1 MSKAPGAV
9 LTLDM
14 GPWTF
19 DFSMTTANR
28 PFRKIL
34 IANRGEI
41 ACRIIWTCKEMG
53 IRTVAV
59 HSDVDR
65 DSLHVRFADES
76 ACIGPAPS
84 AQSYLNIPAII
95 SAAEIFNVDA
105 IHPGYGFLAESAYFA
120 EICEACNIKF
130 IGPRPGV
137 IQLMGDKVEA
147 RRAMKAAGVPIIPG
161 SPEALDSAEEAIR
174 LAREIGFPVIVKASA
189 GGGGRGMRIVNSE
202 DDLGHAL
209 EAASTEAAASFK
221 NGDVYLER
229 FVERPRHIE
238 IQVLADE
245 YGECVHLGE
254 RECSIQRR
262 HQKLLEEAPSP
273 VMTPE
278 LRQQMGEVAVNAC
291 KAIGY
296 SSAGTF
302 EFLLDEDK
310 RFYFMEMNT
319 RIQVEHP
326 VTEMVTLTDIV
337 RNQIRIAEGDPL
349 GFGQDDVIMVGHA
362 IECRI
367 NAESPDTFTPS
378 PGTITT
384 FNLPGGPG
392 VRLDTYVYPGYRVP
406 PFYDSMIAKVI
417 VHARTRELA
426 IARMRRALD
435 AMVIEG
441 IKTTIPLHLKIMDD
455 PDFQA
460 GNISTRFMED
470 FLARNGVKETFVS
483 TAAAALTGGSA

>member
-1 MSKAPGAV
+1 
-9 LTLDM
+9 
-14 GPWTF
+14 
-19 DFSMTTANR
+19 MTTATR
-28 PFRKIL
+28 QFRKIL

-76 ACIGPAPS
+76 VCIGPAPS

-130 IGPRPGV
+130 IGPRPAV

-147 RRAMKAAGVPIIPG
+147 RRAMKAAGVPITPG
-161 SPEALDSAEEAIR
+161 SEGALTSEEDAIKV
-174 LAREIGFPVIVKASA
+174 AREIGFPVIVKASA
-189 GGGGRGMRIVNSE
+189 GGGGRGMRIVRSE
-202 DDLGHAL
+202 AELGHAL
-209 EAASTEAAASFK
+209 ETASNEAAAAFK
-221 NGDVYLER
+221 NGDVYIER

-245 YGECVHLGE
+245 FGECVYLGE

-302 EFLLDEDK
+302 EFLLDENK

-337 RNQIRIAEGDPL
+337 RNQIRIAEGEPL
-349 GFGQDDVIMVGHA
+349 GYSQDDVIIVGHA

-367 NAESPDTFTPS
+367 NAESPETFTPS
-378 PGTITT
+378 PGLITT

-460 GNISTRFMED
+460 GNISTRFMEE
-470 FLARNGVKETFVS
+470 FLARNGVKEKPTT

>member
-1 MSKAPGAV
+1 M
-9 LTLDM
+9 TN
-14 GPWTF
+14 GP
-19 DFSMTTANR
+19 R
-28 PFRKIL
+28 RFRKIL

-53 IRTVAV
+53 IGTVAV
-59 HSDVDR
+59 HSDIDR

-76 ACIGPAPS
+76 VCIGPAPS

-130 IGPRPGV
+130 IGPRSSV
-137 IQLMGDKVEA
+137 IQLMGEKVEA
-147 RRAMKAAGVPIIPG
+147 RRAMQKAGVPILPG
-161 SPEALDSAEEAIR
+161 SPEAITSEDEAIR

-189 GGGGRGMRIVNSE
+189 GGGGRGMRVVKSE
-202 DDLGHAL
+202 GELGHAL
-209 EAASTEAAASFK
+209 ETASMEAAAAFK
-221 NGDVYLER
+221 SGDVYIER

-245 YGECVHLGE
+245 HGECVYLGE

-262 HQKLLEEAPSP
+262 HQKLLEEAPAP
-273 VMTPE
+273 MMTPA
-278 LRQQMGEVAVNAC
+278 LRQEMGEAAVAAC
-291 KAIGY
+291 KSIGY

-302 EFLLDEDK
+302 EFLLDQDK

-326 VTEMVTLTDIV
+326 VTEMIILIDIV

-349 GFGQDDVIMVGHA
+349 GYTQDDVIMVGHA

-367 NAESPDTFTPS
+367 NAENPETFVPS
-378 PGTITT
+378 PGKITT

-392 VRLDTYVYPGYRVP
+392 VRVDTYVYPEYRVP
-406 PFYDSMIAKVI
+406 PFYDSLIAKVV

-426 IARMRRALD
+426 IARMRRALE

-441 IKTTIPLHLKIMDD
+441 IKTTIPLHLRIMDD
-455 PDFQA
+455 PAFQA
-460 GNISTRFMED
+460 GDISTRFLED
-470 FLARNGVKETFVS
+470 FLANGS
-483 TAAAALTGGSA
+483 RGPATASAALTGTSA

>member
-1 MSKAPGAV
+1 MKDP
-9 LTLDM
+9 
-14 GPWTF
+14 
-19 DFSMTTANR
+19 R
-28 PFRKIL
+28 RFRKIL

-84 AQSYLNIPAII
+84 SQSYLNIPAII

-130 IGPRPGV
+130 IGPRSEV
-137 IQLMGDKVEA
+137 IQLMGEKVAA
-147 RRAMKAAGVPIIPG
+147 RRAMQEAGVPILPG
-161 SPEALDSAEEAIR
+161 SPTAVESEEEALK

-189 GGGGRGMRIVNSE
+189 GGGGRGMRVVRSE
-202 DDLGHAL
+202 GELGMAL
-209 EAASTEAAASFK
+209 ETASTEAAAAFK
-221 NGDVYLER
+221 NGDIYLER
-229 FVERPRHIE
+229 FVEQPRHIE

-245 YGECVHLGE
+245 HGDCVYLGE

-273 VMTPE
+273 VVTPE
-278 LRQQMGEVAVNAC
+278 LRRQMGDAAVAAC
-291 KAIGY
+291 KSIGY

-302 EFLLDEDK
+302 EFLLDEDG

-337 RNQIRIAEGDPL
+337 RNQIRIAEGEPL
-349 GFGQDDVIMVGHA
+349 GFTQADVSIFGHA

-378 PGTITT
+378 PGLITA

-392 VRLDTYVYPGYRVP
+392 VRVDTYVYPGYRVP

-426 IARMRRALD
+426 IARMRRALE

-441 IKTTIPLHLKIMDD
+441 IKTTIPLHLRIMDD
-455 PDFQA
+455 PDFQS
-460 GNISTRFMED
+460 GKFSTRFLET
-470 FLARNGVKETFVS
+470 FLAPTPGK
-483 TAAAALTGGSA
+483 TAPAPTPAAALTGVAS

>member
-1 MSKAPGAV
+1 
-9 LTLDM
+9 
-14 GPWTF
+14 
-19 DFSMTTANR
+19 MTSTR

-161 SPEALDSAEEAIR
+161 SPEALDSEEEAIR
-174 LAREIGFPVIVKASA
+174 VAREIGFPVIVKASA
-189 GGGGRGMRIVNSE
+189 GGGGRGMRIVRTE
-202 DDLGHAL
+202 EELGHAL
-209 EAASTEAAASFK
+209 ETASTEAAAAFK
-221 NGDVYLER
+221 NGDVYIER

-238 IQVLADE
+238 IQVLGDE
-245 YGECVHLGE
+245 HGDCVHLGE

-262 HQKLLEEAPSP
+262 HQKLLEESPSP

-278 LRQQMGEVAVNAC
+278 LRQEMGEVAVAAC

-378 PGTITT
+378 PGLITT

-470 FLARNGVKETFVS
+470 FLSRNGFREKAVG
-483 TAAAALTGGSA
+483 TASVALTGASG

>member
-1 MSKAPGAV
+1 MN
-9 LTLDM
+9 
-14 GPWTF
+14 GP
-19 DFSMTTANR
+19 R
-28 PFRKIL
+28 RFRKIL

-53 IRTVAV
+53 IGTVAV

-130 IGPRPGV
+130 IGPRPDV
-137 IQLMGDKVEA
+137 IQLMGEKVAA
-147 RRAMKAAGVPIIPG
+147 RRAMQEAGVPILPG
-161 SPEALDSAEEAIR
+161 SPKALESEEEAIE

-189 GGGGRGMRIVNSE
+189 GGGGRGMRIVRSE
-202 DDLGHAL
+202 AELGPAL
-209 EAASTEAAASFK
+209 QTASTEAAAAFK
-221 NGDVYLER
+221 NGDVYIER

-238 IQVLADE
+238 IQVMADE
-245 YGECVHLGE
+245 HGDCVHLGE

-262 HQKLLEEAPSP
+262 HQKLLEESPSP
-273 VMTPE
+273 VMTPA
-278 LRQQMGEVAVNAC
+278 LRQQMGEAAVSAC

-302 EFLLDEDK
+302 EFLLDEDG

-337 RNQIRIAEGDPL
+337 RNQIRVAEGDPL
-349 GFGQDDVIMVGHA
+349 GFTQEEVIMVGHA

-367 NAESPDTFTPS
+367 NAESPETFVPS

-392 VRLDTYVYPGYRVP
+392 VRVDTYVYPGYRVP

-441 IKTTIPLHLKIMDD
+441 IKTTIPLHLKIMDNA
-455 PDFQA
+455 DFQA
-460 GNISTRFMED
+460 GNFSTRFMED
-470 FLARNGVKETFVS
+470 FLAQKKTREFAS
-483 TAAAALTGGSA
+483 MAAPAALTGVSA